1 MKDRDLNYLC
11 GIYDLDTS
19 SKDVDMDS
27 FFNNTSELTDI
38 IMSTG
43 ATNAHI
49 RPSVM
54 EIQQLQIEDST
65 IHLINCIV
73 IYLIT

>member
-1 MKDRDLNYLC
+1 
-11 GIYDLDTS
+11 
-19 SKDVDMDS
+19 
-27 FFNNTSELTDI
+27 
-38 IMSTG
+38 MSTG

-54 EIQQLQIEDST
+54 EIQQLQSEDLT

-73 IYLIT
+73 ISKKMV